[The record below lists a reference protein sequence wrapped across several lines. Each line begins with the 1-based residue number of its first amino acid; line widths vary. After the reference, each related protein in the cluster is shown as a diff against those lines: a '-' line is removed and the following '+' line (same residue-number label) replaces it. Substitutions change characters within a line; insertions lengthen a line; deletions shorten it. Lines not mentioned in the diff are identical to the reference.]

1 MGVVHAENSFSL
13 IRFELAFDRVTARAV
28 GGRPQR
34 HSRHCGAL
42 TRRHIRIVATLC
54 VVIVFALAAT
64 IAAIAPEVLVAVDAI
79 PAHLAGR
86 FRESRGFSQAAA
98 GHFLIFDRRAHT
110 VFGIDE
116 AMSAAYPIVE
126 IGAEPGRI
134 LGPTA
139 FGAAADGS
147 FVVAD
152 APRGQG
158 RVQVFSPAGQLLQ
171 HFLLPGPARTRLMI
185 DGFAGSGVAGLHYTG
200 TSVLICQP
208 EWGGLITEYSLLGQP
223 LRTFGQLRAT
233 GHESDPDVHLALNS
247 GLALAAPDGGYFF
260 VFQAGRPVLRK
271 YDAQGRL
278 QFERQVQ
285 GREID
290 AVVAS
295 LPDRL
300 APRCRRAADDLPDR
314 AGGGGRSE
322 GTALDRPERSVHVRV
337 RRGRRQGAGR
347 PATRRRRALAEQPRV
362 RQGWPPADDAG
373 ARDFRSGPRV
383 EPAGR
388 RDDSR
393 AGDTAAT
400 NAVRRQQITCL
411 PQSSLHQSGRLRI
424 SSGAA
429 RHLPKPGREG
439 SPSAGGVTR
448 PFEANLHDMPT
459 SQTTSGLHCDVY
471 SVQMRTTLNL
481 DDARIARA
489 AELTGLREKTALI
502 HAGLDALIARA
513 SAQRLADL
521 GGQFPTTTPGRRRRP
536 RRAGR

>member
-1 MGVVHAENSFSL
+1 MARRILHL
-13 IRFELAFDRVTARAV
+13 FDSSGEEVGRSRRGGASRDAARHPNCLLSRPRRGDPAAV
-28 GGRPQR
+28 GGRPLRQ
-34 HSRHCGAL
+34 SRHCGAL
-42 TRRHIRIVATLC
+42 TPRHFRIVATLC
-54 VVIVFALAAT
+54 VVFVFALAAT
-64 IAAIAPEVLVAVDAI
+64 IAAIAPEVLVSVDAI

-86 FRESRGFSQAAA
+86 FRESRGFSRAAA

-147 FVVAD
+147 FLVAD
-152 APRGQG
+152 APRGQV
-158 RVQVFSPAGQLLQ
+158 RVQVFSPAGHLLQ
-171 HFLLPGPARTRLMI
+171 QFLLPGPARTRLMI
-185 DGFAGSGVAGLHYTG
+185 DGFVGSGGVGLHYTG

-295 LPDRL
+295 LPDL
-300 APRCRRAADDLPDR
+300 WPR
-314 AGGGGRSE
+314 
-322 GTALDRPERSVHVRV
+322 
-337 RRGRRQGAGR
+337 GAG
-347 PATRRRRALAEQPRV
+347 EQPMISRPCG
-362 RQGWPPADDAG
+362 RQQ
-373 ARDFRSGPRV
+373 SI
-383 EPAGR
+383 R
-388 RDDSR
+388 RD
-393 AGDTAAT
+393 
-400 NAVRRQQITCL
+400 
-411 PQSSLHQSGRLRI
+411 
-424 SSGAA
+424 SSG
-429 RHLPKPGREG
+429 
-439 SPSAGGVTR
+439 SP
-448 PFEANLHDMPT
+448 
-459 SQTTSGLHCDVY
+459 
-471 SVQMRTTLNL
+471 
-481 DDARIARA
+481 
-489 AELTGLREKTALI
+489 
-502 HAGLDALIARA
+502 
-513 SAQRLADL
+513 
-521 GGQFPTTTPGRRRRP
+521 
-536 RRAGR
+536 